1 MIARSELLARV
12 LLLLHL
18 VRGNAGVGFVWDV
31 MVKNNLLQD
40 FAASVHMTASIFKK
54 LHRCVCSR
62 LKERSL
68 SFTHLCHNEGL
79 NAGYSGIHPLRALSK
94 NKVARDLFL
103 KVAEPDGKKKE
114 RKKSG
119 VSLLTQEKYGK
130 ATVSFCSKLILFDN

>member
-40 FAASVHMTASIFKK
+40 FAASVHMTASMFQK

-62 LKERSL
+62 LKEKKL

-79 NAGYSGIHPLRALSK
+79 NAGYSGIHPLRALAK

-103 KVAEPDGKKKE
+103 QVAEAWSHIIGKWLCK
-114 RKKSG
+114 G
-119 VSLLTQEKYGK
+119 
-130 ATVSFCSKLILFDN
+130 